1 MMTTLDNKIFQAVKE
16 KIKYICQK
24 HITEQEV
31 IK

>member
-1 MMTTLDNKIFQAVKE
+1 MTTTVDNKNLQAIKE